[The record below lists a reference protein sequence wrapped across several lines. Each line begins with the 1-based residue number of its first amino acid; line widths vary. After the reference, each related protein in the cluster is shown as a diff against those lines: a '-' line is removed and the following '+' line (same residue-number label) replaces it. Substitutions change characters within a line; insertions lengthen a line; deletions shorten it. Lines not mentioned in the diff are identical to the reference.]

1 MSRFKDEFSIIPGP
15 AKLIATL
22 VYLGFVILLWAIV
35 TRAEPE
41 MRSWM
46 DWQRALFALG
56 VPLLMPV
63 LVLLI
68 GYVYADAKRRGMRYV
83 MWTLL
88 ATFLPQGTGIILYFI
103 LRDPLLKSC
112 PQCGA
117 MGKKGFA
124 FCTSCGTALERACN
138 QCRRAA
144 EREWTHCAYCGASL
158 PPM

>member
-1 MSRFKDEFSIIPGP
+1 MSRFKEEFSIIPGP

-22 VYLGFVILLWAIV
+22 VYLCFAIFAWVMTGSDESMRAWA
-35 TRAEPE
+35 
-41 MRSWM
+41 
-46 DWQRALFALG
+46 DWQRLAFAVFIPAFLI
-56 VPLLMPV
+56 V

-68 GYVYADAKRRGMRYV
+68 GYVYADAKRRGMRYIL
-83 MWTLL
+83 WTLL

-124 FCTSCGTALERACN
+124 FCTNCGTALERACG

-144 EREWTHCAYCGASL
+144 ERNWTHCAYCGASL